1 MTVTDIAQ
9 FALIAVP
16 PAAWFGV
23 YGLALA
29 VTRPWMPDAA
39 PATEDLGTEPPAVV
53 SLVVNRWEVTEDAA
67 ESTLLDLAARHYLE
81 FRQPGND
88 PKQTTVHVRDPN
100 PTGLNAYEQR
110 VFSRVNAL
118 AQGGVVPLTAL
129 TFRDASRSSAW
140 AKRLTAEVIADARSH
155 GLSRRRFGPRVLG
168 VLTAAAAAAAIG
180 TALAVAYWLSKQH
193 SHSTGSAAL
202 WVGVVSFGVLTSIS
216 GRPHGERDTPAGRD
230 VAARWLGVRA
240 WLRGHEAF
248 ADLPPAAV
256 TVWDRYLSY
265 GAAVGA
271 TRVSS
276 AVIDLGMGNRKR
288 VWSSY
293 AGPSATPSWH
303 RVRVHYPRFWPR
315 YGKTAPRLVLRA
327 IIAAIVGV
335 LLIRYWYHA
344 VGSVFS
350 SVPQASAA
358 ASYATLIKGIGLVV
372 GIVALGYGIYAFVR
386 TIIDLAAP
394 RTVTGEVVWQ
404 EVWRRTSH
412 GDASAPVL
420 YYLAVDDGSGDA
432 TRAWALPS
440 AMSHMC
446 NNTDVV
452 TIVVRRWSR
461 RVVTATVVA
470 RSPSTRLAQTDAVAT
485 SGTDEDLIATAMGI
499 PTARSSSAAAGSLAG
514 LIGSMVT
521 PAGPL
526 LTADE
531 VGAAL
536 GVPVALRDRRSPSGP
551 VPVEI
556 SEFTGPDGSV
566 VLTVMHSGGMIARMA
581 MRRDSRQSEAIA
593 GVGDEARGGPGWVAA
608 RRGDDVLLLRLGRT
622 VRAAPPANL
631 AHLASMA
638 TSRLPANLTP
648 SGEPDLTPTAGS
660 DVPPSG

>member
-29 VTRPWMPDAA
+29 ATRPWMPDAA

-53 SLVVNRWEVTEDAA
+53 SFVVNRWEVTEDAA

-110 VFSRVNAL
+110 VFNRVNAL
-118 AQGGVVPLTAL
+118 AKGGVVPLTAL
-129 TFRDASRSSAW
+129 TFRDASQSSAW

-155 GLSRRRFGPRVLG
+155 GLSRRRFGPRVVSL
-168 VLTAAAAAAAIG
+168 LTAAAAAAAIG
-180 TALAVAYWLSKQH
+180 IALTAAYAFAHHHAAGRTSLSG
-193 SHSTGSAAL
+193 STVL
-202 WVGVVSFGVLTSIS
+202 WIGVVSFGILTSVS
-216 GRPHGERDTPAGRD
+216 GRPHGERDTAAGRE

-358 ASYATLIKGIGLVV
+358 ASYAALIKGIGLLV

-386 TIIDLAAP
+386 TVIDLAAP

-412 GDASAPVL
+412 GDVSAPVL

-440 AMSHMC
+440 AMSHLC

-461 RVVTATVVA
+461 RVVSATVVS
-470 RSPSTRLAQTDAVAT
+470 RSPSSQLAQANAGAT
-485 SGTDEDLIATAMGI
+485 SGTDDDLIATAMGI
-499 PTARSSSAAAGSLAG
+499 PTARSSGAAAGPLAG
-514 LIGSMVT
+514 LIGSLVT

-536 GVPVALRDRRSPSGP
+536 GLPVTLRDRRSPNSP

-556 SEFTGPDGSV
+556 SEFTGADGSV
-566 VLTVMHSGGMIARMA
+566 VLTVMHSGGLIARMA

-608 RRGDDVLLLRLGRT
+608 RRGEDVLLLRLGRT
-622 VRAAPPANL
+622 VRATPP
-631 AHLASMA
+631 
-638 TSRLPANLTP
+638 
-648 SGEPDLTPTAGS
+648 
-660 DVPPSG
+660 